1 MQIMYIVICHPTDSF
16 SGLGIKAFL
25 STYRPW
31 EAEDRLWQAAASFAA
46 AQGLKEIT
54 WWEAL
59 SDIDDETWTE
69 YGFTPLPLDGKS
81 PFNADGAVTIEIY
94 EEDLIASRTD
104 KRKLSK

>member
-1 MQIMYIVICHPTDSF
+1 MQIMYIVICHSSDSF

-25 STYRPW
+25 STCRTW
-31 EAEDRLWQAAASFAA
+31 EAEDRLWQAVASFAA
-46 AQGLKEIT
+46 GQGLKEIT

-59 SDIDDETWTE
+59 SDIDDETWTG

-81 PFNADGAVTIEIY
+81 PFNADGAVTIEVY
-94 EEDLIASRTD
+94 EEDFIASRTD